1 VQLPKDFVAKAE
13 RWKRGVPV
21 PEPAPE
27 APPPP
32 GEDPEEEVP
41 TEMVDVGSRAELMDP
56 AGTSDDEDEE
66 DPTRP
71 MRVPDSM
78 RPPSNE
84 AARPLRRPED
94 GEEPPGIP
102 WGRALAL
109 GVAAALVG
117 FAAVFLM
124 VKLSRGTLEI
134 VSSPPGAVV
143 RLNGRTLDDKT
154 PLQVRSLPGGSTYR
168 VEVVV
173 EGFRTWANDVPL
185 KRGQHLVVDA
195 VLEKAEPPKPTV
207 ETAPPAPPPKIETP
221 PPPPPVPDAVKW
233 PTGPFELDASKH
245 RVDLSKAG
253 ALKLSLDEKQTYRI
267 TLSRGPSLGW
277 GYYVVNAAGAAP
289 GPLPTTPQQ
298 IKGAT
303 RLFVFRVPTSTLAG
317 ERRPEETKPRTLTVE
332 AKGKPKTLKAP
343 LSTEVA
349 SGSRVTLTGLNP
361 KLTYEVLVRQSTSP
375 ARVRASGAIVSRCV
389 VGHPTR
395 GVLVA
400 EVDKPLVVQDAAQ
413 LFFTLLDDASD
424 DQDGRLLISVTE
436 VKKPRR

>member
-1 VQLPKDFVAKAE
+1 
-13 RWKRGVPV
+13 
-21 PEPAPE
+21 
-27 APPPP
+27 
-32 GEDPEEEVP
+32 
-41 TEMVDVGSRAELMDP
+41 MVDVGSRAELMDP
-56 AGTSDDEDEE
+56 AASSDDADEEE

-71 MRVPDSM
+71 TRVPDSM
-78 RPPSNE
+78 RPQPNE
-84 AARPLRRPED
+84 PRRRPE
-94 GEEPPGIP
+94 EEDDEPPPGIP
-102 WGRALAL
+102 WSRALAL
-109 GVAAALVG
+109 GVCAALVG

-154 PLQVRSLPGGSTYR
+154 PLQVRSLPGESTYR

-195 VLEKAEPPKPTV
+195 VLEKVEPPKPPPPPV
-207 ETAPPAPPPKIETP
+207 EPPPAPPPKVDP
-221 PPPPPVPDAVKW
+221 PPPPAPDAVKW

-245 RVDLSKAG
+245 RVDLSKAS

-267 TLSRGPSLGW
+267 TLSRGPALGW
-277 GYYVVNAAGAAP
+277 GYYVVNAAGSAP

-298 IKGAT
+298 IKAAT
-303 RLFVFRVPTSTLAG
+303 RLFVFRIPASTLAG
-317 ERRPEETKPRTLTVE
+317 ERRSEETKPRTLTVE

-343 LSTEVA
+343 SSTEVA

-361 KLTYEVLVRQSTSP
+361 KVNYEVLVRQSTSP

-389 VGHPTR
+389 IGHPSR

-400 EVDKPLVVQDAAQ
+400 EVDKPLVVQDASQ